1 MSAMTGPV
9 ARPPGGEAGLSGAA
23 PAGPPPDR
31 PRGSSVRGRL
41 RQFAWASVP
50 VWSLSLL
57 APVPFLRIASA
68 RHRARDWAVFAGYL
82 AAVIVEV
89 VLVSLP
95 GSNDVGGT
103 VAVFMA
109 LVLTG
114 VAAAHTFVAFRP
126 GSALAGELG
135 PAAPPN
141 QLAVDR
147 ARARMRLRSQAREL
161 AMANHVLA
169 RELGIGRP
177 DVPHDYDDGGLADV
191 NHLPGDV
198 LASCLGLTPQETAA
212 VVAARDQLGRFTSP
226 EELSLYAQLSPGRVD
241 ALRDWMLFY

>member
-1 MSAMTGPV
+1 MTGPV
-9 ARPPGGEAGLSGAA
+9 ACPSGGGAGLPGPA
-23 PAGPPPDR
+23 PAGPLPDR
-31 PRGSSVRGRL
+31 PRGRHGRGRL

-50 VWSLSLL
+50 VWSASLL
-57 APVPFLRIASA
+57 ASVPFFRIALA
-68 RHRARDWAVFAGYL
+68 RHRARDWAVFAGYQ
-82 AAVIVEV
+82 AAIILEV
-89 VLVSLP
+89 VMASLP
-95 GSNDVGGT
+95 GRNDVGAM
-103 VAVFMA
+103 VAGLMA
-109 LVLTG
+109 PVLLG
-114 VAAAHTFVAFRP
+114 VAAVHTFIAFRP

-147 ARARMRLRSQAREL
+147 ARARMRCRSQAREL
-161 AMANHVLA
+161 AMASHVLA

-177 DVPHDYDDGGLADV
+177 DVPHDYDDGGLVDV
-191 NHLPGDV
+191 NHVPGDV

-226 EELSLYAQLSPGRVD
+226 EELSLYAQLSPDRVD